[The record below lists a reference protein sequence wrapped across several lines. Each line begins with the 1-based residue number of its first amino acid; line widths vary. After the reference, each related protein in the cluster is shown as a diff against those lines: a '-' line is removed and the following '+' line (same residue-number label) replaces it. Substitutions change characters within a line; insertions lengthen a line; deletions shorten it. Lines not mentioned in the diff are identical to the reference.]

1 MSEKRMVNHITDVR
15 EDNGEHDGNP
25 RADVRSSLADG
36 HHNGDD
42 RAGASQQRG
51 PQRHERDVDVLIAR
65 VGRPGVGSH
74 EELHG
79 DQEQQDAAGELES
92 LHRDVEEAQ
101 DLAAQDSEGED
112 DPERHRGRL
121 DRGPPLLV
129 LGVAGGQSQEDRHGA
144 DRVHDD
150 RQRRDG
156 RGKESNVE
164 EAHGATTSICP

>member
-1 MSEKRMVNHITDVR
+1 MSEKRMVNHITTCAR
-15 EDNGEHDGNP
+15 IT
-25 RADVRSSLADG
+25 
-36 HHNGDD
+36 
-42 RAGASQQRG
+42 ASTTATHE
-51 PQRHERDVDVLIAR
+51 PTFAPAWPTATITATIERHERDVDVLIAR

-150 RQRRDG
+150 RQRREG
-156 RGKESNVE
+156 RGKEGNVE
-164 EAHGATTSICP
+164 EAHGATTAICP